1 MGDNDDRSEDEVA
14 SALAR
19 SSGPDDRSRRVRVEE
34 VARCIVAAE
43 RGVVVAARRKRVAV
57 GVDAYRVDNCLEDRS
72 RAVHED
78 YRRKDSV
85 VVEVAAAAVERVDI
99 VEEVVEED
107 AANWADSNT
116 CVVEEEEDGND
127 GPGSHRST
135 ASVSVD

>member
-19 SSGPDDRSRRVRVEE
+19 SSVPDDRSRRIRVEE

-43 RGVVVAARRKRVAV
+43 RGVAVAGRRKRVAAD
-57 GVDAYRVDNCLEDRS
+57 VDAYRADNCLEDRS

-78 YRRKDSV
+78 YRREDSV

-116 CVVEEEEDGND
+116 CVVEEDGND